1 MEECRVV
8 PHEHRTDSVSVSS
21 MKESEP
27 SPDLSSGSQLTPA
40 SSIEGAMPAK
50 TPRLKEVWEVYIQA
64 VKSQDKSASNVEK
77 QAALLNILLRLCA
90 HEMKHGTLTN
100 FGEMQ
105 SVCNQ
110 LCREFM
116 TDILHITSRCETDD
130 TTQLQNYLLNDRGWL
145 LLQVL
150 HRKGAQHLSG
160 SRDLANLLV
169 SLLPWCLKF
178 PLRNAPEQEIDL
190 SEHTSLPPISAC
202 FQNVLSNNSS
212 KNSQTENQSVP
223 ADRKS
228 SHSSQSTDRNSMEI
242 SSGKKRMSKRKL
254 QEQDS
259 KDADYETEEEISE
272 EKEEKVRKL
281 RKKFRYCPV
290 SSRADRQTQNQV
302 DSDSDDDDIGNLLKI
317 MNIDEENVTT
327 GFHLCLLILSILRE
341 LCVCDLTE
349 NENGKFISP
358 SSLPELLQC
367 LIILDDM
374 DETEG
379 HAEWEKEAKCVLKMH
394 LVRVVLLCCG
404 IVSSHQNGLNILKG
418 HRVIEQVFNSALSIE
433 CLRDNT
439 ALENVLKNHSNEMK
453 LMSDC
458 SQGLL
463 LCLTLI
469 FNNLP
474 FNPSFTKTA
483 LYLVEEYDDQK
494 GFQMLEKCVLYKDWL
509 KSQSHDISLKDN
521 WLEEDPIK
529 VLGMFLSTL
538 KVVRVNY
545 VHSMKCV
552 KRKHQKC
559 SYSKYFDHHHDILG
573 AATGSQV
580 SDLEHLTLTS
590 RKPSLSS
597 QTSFQSQSSH
607 QVICLVSSC
616 TQYLLD
622 LLIKVNAKVTQLDI
636 LRTVYSSGICCCMSL
651 ESVISVFVKG
661 LEKFT
666 PAVRTYCA
674 DTMNRIILEQFSGKA
689 MLMSCEGHQVI
700 CSFCEDCSYQEH
712 LDKHR
717 SKYLYRETAACLDR
731 ALDSGIDSSDI
742 NSDIKLSA
750 LYKISKWRP
759 ISNLKSLLFSD
770 NEALATSVAKHL
782 LVLAIKGNPFL
793 KAELFFG
800 LYIFAMEASAKR
812 ETTPSGDSVGHV
824 LSRSVQIHCLSALP
838 FLLQANCVTK
848 VFLSKKGV
856 RKLCELLED
865 DVLRAPVLRIFE
877 ALVII
882 DEYQFRDSQ
891 LALQSDCPCPYKGGR
906 VIDAFISELSKLS
919 FSDAEM
925 YVDDSETPLKSRIR
939 RDSVVLS
946 KFSLVV
952 LVDLWSTCAKLC
964 LHSNVF
970 VAQFKKSQS
979 PSKTEGL
986 LIETLDII
994 MSPDLIGQLKS
1005 HGSIEAEDSGM
1016 EGDTTGDVEK
1026 DQQANFSMRVALLES
1041 LMAVIGAVART
1052 SEVDYPY
1059 MMVWHKVKERFSQ
1072 PLRLQSTKL
1081 KTILDAFLTA
1091 AMPQYK
1097 PLLEYSFSKNIAL
1110 VYTGDDDIYDE
1121 DEVRHLLQSGSDEDA
1136 SVQTDL
1142 GYDADSEDTHVG
1154 DSEKERRLQCLARCG
1169 GQQRMYFPG
1178 NMSMLTD
1185 CLLLLHRGCD
1195 WEGVVS
1201 SVLNRLLQCVQM
1213 DSQLAKTLCQQN
1225 VLSAILAP
1233 DGFWNCLLSSDTEA
1247 SLQEVLLALI
1257 EQLGQHNL
1265 ESHDLQRILQLFQ
1278 HSDLPMEKLLPIFLT
1293 IVQKAEVKSQHSV
1306 TFPARAQATKKDPHE
1321 DLLESSAQEAIM
1333 LSPLIKTMKN
1343 VFLIATPHADGA
1355 GEVSSLEQEVWSQ
1368 CAIKCNLH
1376 ESLSWPP
1383 FQTGFT
1389 LALWLCVDNKGY
1401 THCGSR
1407 VPLYDLD
1414 IGGLKMCGSE
1424 VKVSSE
1430 HMSGCVH
1437 VISMGTRE
1445 KLLEI
1450 WTETF
1455 SGSLIF
1461 RLTSECSDMGL
1472 VVKESKMSGVISP
1485 GKWQHVVISYIEELD
1500 GSTLTGKVNMVLD
1513 GWQSHS
1519 FILDHPFAAI
1529 RSRHKSTQLPPFL
1542 LLGHTVPDRLTAGLG
1557 NWNLGQLLL
1566 FKGSDVSKELCFHL
1580 YTLGPN
1586 IQSIL
1591 KCDMNQDDAL
1601 FSPYLTKNVVV
1612 HSGIQVDTLVGHR
1625 SHSLNKLRQ
1634 ALLYSYDPRKSTGM
1648 AEYQVMQKP
1657 TQLPSNSLY
1666 APDDL
1671 LTQQAKVITPVCQGH
1686 LRNNSC
1692 TDLEKAIEESGGMAA
1707 ILFLVAKV
1715 FERCPESMPF
1725 DEAQQVQ
1732 SLALK
1737 VLLTTV
1743 HHSSRLQGRY
1753 TSIGGHEL
1761 LVKILTSSRSVPGV
1775 QTLKVLM
1782 DAATTESIFKCQP
1795 NSTQLALKHKTD
1807 TVIRDISIIEHLV
1820 LDWHIWERCLP
1831 GVIELLFA
1839 GIAMLVVEEHPYHAY
1854 NIKQYHAIN
1863 IVGKIFKI
1871 YQERIQEGFP
1881 ALPIAVSQSVI
1892 TIVQNLSGSP
1902 PDFHL
1907 IQEICHFLLLVHP
1920 AANTYISHSRSAF
1933 YMCLPWAQA
1942 VSPLTKLRMG
1952 PGSFGPFQGS
1962 PGAFSSPVKI
1972 SLASGDNEMQK
1983 EQVIKKNLSDNFIQ
1997 EVQGS
2002 GLRYPDLEISYRA
2015 ASPKIKNPKKSDS
2028 TSIMDPLTS
2037 GIQMKDSKPGKET
2050 TEGSDKADQGD
2061 EKETQNDNSSVAV
2074 LEMDKLGATKNKT
2087 SIIKAENIQQTFDQ
2101 DKTNNAALTVDP
2113 DIEKD
2118 DTEEEDS
2125 ENTKLVSR
2133 NLKIDSEKLRL
2144 DSKKLKLETDK
2155 LEIHN
2160 VASAESLKLSPL
2172 IPENF
2177 ESLYKRNESGEDEN
2191 NVSIVLEEGDD
2202 DGEEDVNE
2210 ALADQGDDSPEESGY
2225 SEDTASRDNLS
2236 LNFDEENTE
2245 IVRQEEGLIAL
2256 CVELLRHLGSLIQI
2270 MPDVLVEKTFHRS
2283 LINGPVFIV
2292 LAQNSSAEIRQS
2304 VIQVIAAYL
2313 HRCSPAEQESF
2324 MKHEGFH
2331 LLSAQMYQYPTH
2343 TAQLEAA
2350 MSVVLHRI
2358 FNIDDGLHP
2367 EETLDDLSR
2376 VQQAAIPLVLALLGN
2391 STGDLALCHNS
2402 LQCCCALFE
2411 RSEVVALVMMEQG
2424 LIEVLCSML
2433 VKLLKSG
2440 SRCTDVE
2447 GADESDILF
2456 EDLQIFFR
2464 ILALREFSAS
2474 GDEHYRQFEDI
2485 IYLLQDIENTE
2496 ALLNG
2501 VESRGTRMVRHVQ
2514 YVILVAILELVE
2526 RASEEASQTFSIFT
2540 KSTSAPRLT
2549 SSISTNYGSR
2559 PIVPPHRTLTSS
2571 PHNFS
2576 VSGSFGKFPFRKR
2589 SSGYY
2594 VKTDAPFG
2602 MENLGTSGSGA
2613 ESDSSQ
2619 DSLHSGSVH
2628 KVNVPVRKHGYGR
2641 TLSLEMS
2648 LGKSPKSSSLL
2659 QTMFSHIKRKKH
2671 ELKPLNQNE
2680 LIERLKRIIALTVET
2695 AVYTERKVKEMRHII
2710 HLLEPMSPAESAE
2723 WNFMRRLIT
2732 FTYRALEAT
2741 LTQEKSFGGK
2751 KAKNLIMWG
2760 AKDVLRVQLGRLVSL
2775 MLSNRVGL
2783 DQRVFTLS
2791 FLTGEQRGMEILNL
2805 IIQYQDLGNDLGYHI
2820 HDLIRNCRANLSGQQ
2835 IEDGSRLINHLTSA
2849 RCEVFSPRAELTS
2862 VERERIQERKR
2873 QIEERLEN
2881 QRKTWTER
2889 KKMALE
2895 KRIYKK
2901 FDDLASHLRD
2911 GAMEM
2916 TQTVTQLQTSL
2927 RNGFITHIKQNKT
2940 ASIQVKKQWQ
2950 EIVQNLT
2957 HERALWYDE
2966 KSYPKS
2972 WQLDPTEGPCRVRK
2986 RLQRGHLGILPKFIK
3001 KQFQYKLASETVDP
3015 PLIYLFEDDHQV
3027 SDSAALIYQIH
3038 RNKKIRFT
3046 STCRAVSPVG
3056 ESKGELLIGEDSVFF
3071 VADEAISD
3079 ANYTQVLL
3087 GNKDQLSMTW
3097 PFEDILEVQK
3107 RWYELTDTGIE
3118 IFLTNGKTCLLA
3130 LRSSRERDE
3139 LFQRLLMLELPNR
3152 RSPMNIMDALDSW
3165 ENRSSTNFEYLTEL
3179 NKLAGRSFND
3189 LMQYPIMPF
3198 ILKDYTSPSIDL
3210 RDISVYRDLSKPV
3223 SVQDPKN
3230 EQKFKMN
3237 YEILKGE
3244 FDRFG
3249 QEGMTGLRVA
3259 PYHYGSH
3266 YSNSGSVL
3274 HFLVRLPPFT
3284 KMFLGF
3290 QDQSFDIPDR
3300 TFHNM
3305 HTSWRL
3311 SSAESNTDVKELI
3324 PEFFFFHE
3332 FLINSEEFDF
3342 GSRQNGEAVNNV
3354 VLPPWCGNNA
3364 RLFTLIHRQAL
3375 ESEHVMEH
3383 ICGWIDLV
3391 LGYKQT
3397 GDAAV
3402 RAVNVFH
3409 PATYFGLDVSSVKN
3423 TLDRKAIQTMVR
3435 TYGQTPK
3442 QLFKLP
3448 HPRPKVDLNRLQ
3460 RQKEGFKM
3468 KTVQVAGLKWGTYL
3482 GSPDCPEPVS
3492 TWDQIYDSPVGSLIA
3507 LPGTPG
3513 DVVFGISPQSCLLVQ
3528 QSQDKNG
3535 VVSETKTDVTWAA
3548 ILTWSRQDGL
3558 VRIIK
3563 DSSRAAINCIM
3574 YNQSDEISCCVSVA
3588 DCRHLFIGGS
3598 SGVISA
3604 YRTRHNKARE
3614 SELQVFGHPRC
3625 LYGHTDRVT
3634 SLVVCRPYS
3643 VLVSCSQDGTCIIW
3657 DLNRLSYVRSIRSH
3671 KSAVKALAIS
3681 NTLGDIAS
3689 VSSQGMGSQ
3698 LVLHTINAEEV
3709 AMVTCE
3715 DTINCLAYSGAPEGT
3730 SINVVAGGLSS
3741 GLIRLWS
3748 SWDLTPVRDLCHK
3761 QLSGEIISLTFT
3773 TDSQKL
3779 YASST
3784 DGRVMLWE
3792 NTGQSRPRNRFRPY
3806 LFPDT

>member
-64 VKSQDKSASNVEK
+64 VKN
-77 QAALLNILLRLCA
+77 
-90 HEMKHGTLTN
+90 
-100 FGEMQ
+100 
-105 SVCNQ
+105 
-110 LCREFM
+110 
-116 TDILHITSRCETDD
+116 
-130 TTQLQNYLLNDRGWL
+130 
-145 LLQVL
+145 
-150 HRKGAQHLSG
+150 
-160 SRDLANLLV
+160 
-169 SLLPWCLKF
+169 
-178 PLRNAPEQEIDL
+178 L

-290 SSRADRQTQNQV
+290 SGCADRQAQNQV

-367 LIILDDM
+367 LNIVDDM

-379 HAEWEKEAKCVLKMH
+379 HAEWEKEAK
-394 LVRVVLLCCG
+394 
-404 IVSSHQNGLNILKG
+404 
-418 HRVIEQVFNSALSIE
+418 
-433 CLRDNT
+433 
-439 ALENVLKNHSNEMK
+439 
-453 LMSDC
+453 
-458 SQGLL
+458 
-463 LCLTLI
+463 
-469 FNNLP
+469 
-474 FNPSFTKTA
+474 
-483 LYLVEEYDDQK
+483 
-494 GFQMLEKCVLYKDWL
+494 W
-509 KSQSHDISLKDN
+509 
-521 WLEEDPIK
+521 
-529 VLGMFLSTL
+529 
-538 KVVRVNY
+538 
-545 VHSMKCV
+545 
-552 KRKHQKC
+552 
-559 SYSKYFDHHHDILG
+559 
-573 AATGSQV
+573 
-580 SDLEHLTLTS
+580 
-590 RKPSLSS
+590 
-597 QTSFQSQSSH
+597 
-607 QVICLVSSC
+607 
-616 TQYLLD
+616 
-622 LLIKVNAKVTQLDI
+622 
-636 LRTVYSSGICCCMSL
+636 
-651 ESVISVFVKG
+651 
-661 LEKFT
+661 LEKFS

-689 MLMSCEGHQVI
+689 MLMSCEGH
-700 CSFCEDCSYQEH
+700 
-712 LDKHR
+712 
-717 SKYLYRETAACLDR
+717 
-731 ALDSGIDSSDI
+731 
-742 NSDIKLSA
+742 
-750 LYKISKWRP
+750 
-759 ISNLKSLLFSD
+759 
-770 NEALATSVAKHL
+770 
-782 LVLAIKGNPFL
+782 
-793 KAELFFG
+793 
-800 LYIFAMEASAKR
+800 
-812 ETTPSGDSVGHV
+812 
-824 LSRSVQIHCLSALP
+824 QIHCLSALP

-1052 SEVDYPY
+1052 REVDYPY

-1213 DSQLAKTLCQQN
+1213 DSQLAKTLCQQ
-1225 VLSAILAP
+1225 
-1233 DGFWNCLLSSDTEA
+1233 
-1247 SLQEVLLALI
+1247 
-1257 EQLGQHNL
+1257 
-1265 ESHDLQRILQLFQ
+1265 
-1278 HSDLPMEKLLPIFLT
+1278 EKLLPIFLT

-1321 DLLESSAQEAIM
+1321 DLLESGAQEAIM

-1389 LALWLCVDNKGY
+1389 LALWLCMDNKGY
-1401 THCGSR
+1401 THCGPR

-1430 HMSGCVH
+1430 HMSG
-1437 VISMGTRE
+1437 
-1445 KLLEI
+1445 
-1450 WTETF
+1450 
-1455 SGSLIF
+1455 
-1461 RLTSECSDMGL
+1461 LTSECSDMGL
-1472 VVKESKMSGVISP
+1472 VVKESKLSGVISP

-1500 GSTLTGKVNMVLD
+1500 GSTLTGK
-1513 GWQSHS
+1513 
-1519 FILDHPFAAI
+1519 
-1529 RSRHKSTQLPPFL
+1529 
-1542 LLGHTVPDRLTAGLG
+1542 
-1557 NWNLGQLLL
+1557 
-1566 FKGSDVSKELCFHL
+1566 
-1580 YTLGPN
+1580 
-1586 IQSIL
+1586 
-1591 KCDMNQDDAL
+1591 DDAL

-1625 SHSLNKLRQ
+1625 SHSLNKLR
-1634 ALLYSYDPRKSTGM
+1634 
-1648 AEYQVMQKP
+1648 VMQKP

-1686 LRNNSC
+1686 LSNNSC
-1692 TDLEKAIEESGGMAA
+1692 TDLEKAIEGSGGMAA

-1952 PGSFGPFQGS
+1952 P
-1962 PGAFSSPVKI
+1962 
-1972 SLASGDNEMQK
+1972 EMQK

-2074 LEMDKLGATKNKT
+2074 LEMDKLGATENKT

-2125 ENTKLVSR
+2125 ENTKL
-2133 NLKIDSEKLRL
+2133 DSEKLRL

-2270 MPDVLVEKTFHRS
+2270 MPDVLVEKTFH
-2283 LINGPVFIV
+2283 
-2292 LAQNSSAEIRQS
+2292 
-2304 VIQVIAAYL
+2304 
-2313 HRCSPAEQESF
+2313 
-2324 MKHEGFH
+2324 
-2331 LLSAQMYQYPTH
+2331 
-2343 TAQLEAA
+2343 
-2350 MSVVLHRI
+2350 
-2358 FNIDDGLHP
+2358 
-2367 EETLDDLSR
+2367 
-2376 VQQAAIPLVLALLGN
+2376 
-2391 STGDLALCHNS
+2391 
-2402 LQCCCALFE
+2402 
-2411 RSEVVALVMMEQG
+2411 
-2424 LIEVLCSML
+2424 
-2433 VKLLKSG
+2433 
-2440 SRCTDVE
+2440 RCTDVE

-2648 LGKSPKSSSLL
+2648 LGKSPK
-2659 QTMFSHIKRKKH
+2659 
-2671 ELKPLNQNE
+2671 N
-2680 LIERLKRIIALTVET
+2680 
-2695 AVYTERKVKEMRHII
+2695 
-2710 HLLEPMSPAESAE
+2710 
-2723 WNFMRRLIT
+2723 
-2732 FTYRALEAT
+2732 
-2741 LTQEKSFGGK
+2741 
-2751 KAKNLIMWG
+2751 
-2760 AKDVLRVQLGRLVSL
+2760 
-2775 MLSNRVGL
+2775 
-2783 DQRVFTLS
+2783 QRVFTLS

-2820 HDLIRNCRANLSGQQ
+2820 HDLIRNCRANLSSQQ

-2849 RCEVFSPRAELTS
+2849 RS
-2862 VERERIQERKR
+2862 
-2873 QIEERLEN
+2873 
-2881 QRKTWTER
+2881 
-2889 KKMALE
+2889 
-2895 KRIYKK
+2895 
-2901 FDDLASHLRD
+2901 
-2911 GAMEM
+2911 
-2916 TQTVTQLQTSL
+2916 
-2927 RNGFITHIKQNKT
+2927 
-2940 ASIQVKKQWQ
+2940 
-2950 EIVQNLT
+2950 
-2957 HERALWYDE
+2957 
-2966 KSYPKS
+2966 
-2972 WQLDPTEGPCRVRK
+2972 
-2986 RLQRGHLGILPKFIK
+2986 
-3001 KQFQYKLASETVDP
+3001 SETVDP

-3448 HPRPKVDLNRLQ
+3448 HPRPKVDLNRLE

-3535 VVSETKTDVTWAA
+3535 VVVSETKTDVTWAA

-3574 YNQSDEISCCVSVA
+3574 YNQSDE
-3588 DCRHLFIGGS
+3588 
-3598 SGVISA
+3598 
-3604 YRTRHNKARE
+3604 E

-3698 LVLHTINAEEV
+3698 LFLHTINAEEV

-3784 DGRVMLWE
+3784 DGRGGNVIFKVFPNAVLPE
-3792 NTGQSRPRNRFRPY
+3792 TKDFSLSLGRKCHFQSI
-3806 LFPDT
+3806 